1 MEDIIIRFSKTKLV
15 LMLIGCLAFIVGGI
29 YMIIDPNKS
38 TNSRY
43 SEEFLFFIGLLSIL
57 FFGLCLI
64 FIAKKVFT
72 RKAGL
77 IINDKGI
84 IDNSNGTSIGLIE
97 WNDITGVET
106 IKVSA
111 PVYDYFF
118 SVSSPKMLLIKTS
131 KPEKYIEHSKN
142 MISKEAM
149 KANNRMY
156 GTPLTIIAHTLK
168 INSSKLEKIISEQLK
183 QRKNKNV

>member
-1 MEDIIIRFSKTKLV
+1 M
-15 LMLIGCLAFIVGGI
+15 
-29 YMIIDPNKS
+29 
-38 TNSRY
+38 
-43 SEEFLFFIGLLSIL
+43 LSIL

-142 MISKEAM
+142 MISQEAM

-183 QRKNKNV
+183 QRKSKNA